1 MNVELTYVLVTPYTL
16 KKSRTGGIL
25 ARLLSRTDLDFVSA
39 QIVRFDEETAEQ
51 YASEI
56 ETTMSLDSKL
66 IGSLAGEYIR
76 ENFSPNKD
84 TGRMHR
90 AFLLIFRGENACQ
103 KLTDIV
109 GTFRNIDSNSR
120 VFGETIRD
128 TYSDLV
134 FEKNSKVEV
143 KFFEPAVFTPKNQLA
158 ATPKLKLLSKLAKKS
173 DNIITL
179 TRSAE
184 ELASFEKTLVIIKP
198 DNWRHPSSRPGN
210 IIDMLSRTSLEIV
223 GCKTY
228 RMTVNQALEFYGPV
242 KNVLR
247 EKLAPTIAEK
257 AAQTLE
263 QKFAVVLDDNDKKLL
278 TKSIGDKYA
287 IGQFEEIIKFMAGVK
302 PSECS
307 KNELDQPGRVKCMVL
322 IYEGVNAVKK
332 IRAVLGPTDPTKA
345 PGGTVRRDFGSNVM
359 VNTAHASDSV
369 ESYEREKKILQ
380 GNSNTLSDV
389 VDNFLKSI

>member
-51 YASEI
+51 YAFEI
-56 ETTMSLDSKL
+56 ETTMSLDNKL

-76 ENFSPNKD
+76 EKFSPNKNN
-84 TGRMHR
+84 GQMHR

-134 FEKNSKVEV
+134 FEKNSKTEV
-143 KFFEPAVFTPKNQLA
+143 KFFEPAVFTPKNQLSA
-158 ATPKLKLLSKLAKKS
+158 IPKLKLLAKLARNS
-173 DNIITL
+173 DNIIQL

-242 KNVLR
+242 KDVLR

-263 QKFAVVLDDNDKKLL
+263 QKFAVALDDNDKKLL
-278 TKSIGDKYA
+278 KESIGDKYA
-287 IGQFEEIIKFMAGVK
+287 IDQFEEIIKFMAGIK
-302 PSECS
+302 PSECP
-307 KNELDQPGRVKCMVL
+307 NDELDQPGLVKCMIL

-332 IRAVLGPTDPTKA
+332 IRDVLGPTDPTKA

-389 VDNFLKSI
+389 LDNFLKNI